1 MCLLIPMAIF
11 LWPPAFLWLPK
22 FMWIL
27 NFNFS
32 LICLFSKFTITNL
45 VNLHLRFL
53 ILLLKNQ
60 VELPLLWFHTV

>member
-11 LWPPAFLWLPK
+11 LWPPAFMWLPT
-22 FMWIL
+22 FMWLL

-32 LICLFSKFTITNL
+32 LFCLFNKFTITNL

-60 VELPLLWFHTV
+60 VELAVLKFYTV